1 MKRLNYLFS
10 IGVISLMM
18 FGLVACDD
26 DDDKDDN
33 NDPEPININQSDLN
47 GVDNMIG
54 EFTGTDIQDFGHPG
68 LGDETIR
75 VVYTNFTPITK
86 MAEPGDIIAKN
97 TYMKTAEGE
106 KGDLMASFVMVKREA
121 GYNAEGGDWEWMNIG
136 FDDTNDYTM
145 NPFGV
150 LPAAGAANRGML
162 AGCIDCHTK
171 EPANSDLRF
180 IFE

>member
-26 DDDKDDN
+26 DN

-47 GVDNMIG
+47 GVDKMIG

-75 VVYTNFTPITK
+75 VV
-86 MAEPGDIIAKN
+86 
-97 TYMKTAEGE
+97 
-106 KGDLMASFVMVKREA
+106 
-121 GYNAEGGDWEWMNIG
+121 
-136 FDDTNDYTM
+136 
-145 NPFGV
+145 
-150 LPAAGAANRGML
+150 
-162 AGCIDCHTK
+162 
-171 EPANSDLRF
+171 
-180 IFE
+180 